1 MVASQQHQDTYFS
14 RLHLVLVA
22 VLTVLTVALGIFGWA
37 LRPASGGF
45 PALESNMLVLL
56 GSSVPGGAH
65 PDVTQS
71 LTRVSAGGTLL
82 FQGDLQASPS
92 MRWSVDLF
100 HLDSGWRLCT
110 PRSVTFGGGAISE
123 LRLEP
128 QHVNLKPK
136 FATDEPGFEAP
147 VEVDGAGPFYLEL
160 CWSVGGPVQSNG
172 AYLSAR
178 FTPVYGSSAPV
189 GLNQFTPV
197 YVSSTAVGLTRQLD
211 LGTGTTA
218 DYSIQSVQP
227 SGDYGGGWQWSRRP
241 PAGDSLAVS
250 AVNASETQH
259 DSYKAFLS
267 GIVFGVAGGALVSLI
282 MELVSPFRSRQE
294 RRRPESGG

>member
-1 MVASQQHQDTYFS
+1 
-14 RLHLVLVA
+14 
-22 VLTVLTVALGIFGWA
+22 
-37 LRPASGGF
+37 
-45 PALESNMLVLL
+45 
-56 GSSVPGGAH
+56 
-65 PDVTQS
+65 
-71 LTRVSAGGTLL
+71 
-82 FQGDLQASPS
+82 

-197 YVSSTAVGLTRQLD
+197 YVSSSAVGLTRQLN

-227 SGDYGGGWQWSRRP
+227 SSDYGGGWQWSRRP
-241 PAGDSLAVS
+241 PAGDALAVS

-294 RRRPESGG
+294 RRRPESGRLSRRARRGADPASRAGCCSSTMVWSTFDSRGFERPSIAGTPCVYMEISALSTSVRTSA

>member
-1 MVASQQHQDTYFS
+1 VVASQRHQHTYFN

-22 VLTVLTVALGIFGWA
+22 VLTVLTLALGLLGWA

-45 PALESNMLVLL
+45 PSLESNMLVLL
-56 GSSVPGGAH
+56 GSTVPGGAH
-65 PDVTQS
+65 PYVTQS
-71 LTRVSAGGTLL
+71 LTRVSGGGTLL
-82 FQGDLQASPS
+82 LQGDLEASPS
-92 MRWSVDLF
+92 VQWSVDLF

-110 PRSVTFGGGAISE
+110 PSAVIFGGGAISE
-123 LRLEP
+123 LKLSP

-136 FATDEPGFEAP
+136 FATDVPGFEKP
-147 VEVDGAGPFYLEL
+147 VEVDGAGPFYLKL
-160 CWSVGGPVQSNG
+160 CWSVGGPVQANG
-172 AYLSAR
+172 AYLSSR
-178 FTPVYGSSAPV
+178 FIPVYDSSAPV
-189 GLNQFTPV
+189 GLNQATPV
-197 YVSSTAVGLTRQLD
+197 YVSSASVSLTRELN
-211 LGTGTTA
+211 LGVGTTA

-227 SGDYGGGWQWSRRP
+227 SSDYGGGWQWSGRP
-241 PAGDSLAVS
+241 PAGAALAVS

-294 RRRPESGG
+294 RRQAEPGG